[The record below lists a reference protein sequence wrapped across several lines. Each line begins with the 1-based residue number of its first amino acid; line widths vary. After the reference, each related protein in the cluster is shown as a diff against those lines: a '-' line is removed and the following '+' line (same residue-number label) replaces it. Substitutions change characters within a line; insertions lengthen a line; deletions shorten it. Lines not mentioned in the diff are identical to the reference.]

1 MVGLK
6 AFAKNAAKEKGTP
19 PKNAMSATTKLPSV
33 VVGAVGLKAFAPNAP
48 KTKGTR
54 ERNLITR

>member
-1 MVGLK
+1 
-6 AFAKNAAKEKGTP
+6 
-19 PKNAMSATTKLPSV
+19 LPSV